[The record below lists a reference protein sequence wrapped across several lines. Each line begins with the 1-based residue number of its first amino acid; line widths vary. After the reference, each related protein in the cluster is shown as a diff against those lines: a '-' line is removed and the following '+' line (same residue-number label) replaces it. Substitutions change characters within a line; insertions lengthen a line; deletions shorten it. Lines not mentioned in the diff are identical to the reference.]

1 MSRHSPLQIATAA
14 HAQQASPE
22 HKRFKT
28 LLAKIDAARERLASW
43 QTQLPLFAQTYAEQ
57 VQPLEQK
64 LVAERRAW
72 AFELAQL
79 HASRKWSKTD
89 ATTIARSVCDAA
101 GSLLGAGDE
110 EDAELKAL
118 YNQFSEVDFDTED
131 QQSLQSMK
139 NMMESFGGVD
149 LGDEPVESVDELMQ
163 RARQESQR
171 QRQAHEAQQEAR
183 AAKAKKKGP
192 TAAEKRAAEEAQR
205 VSQSVREVYRKLAAA
220 LHPDRT
226 DASASDAERQQRTT
240 LMARANAAYEARD
253 LLALLSLQLQIE
265 QVDVAHAATVAA
277 SQVKHFNKVLAEQ
290 LREIEAEIDGRQMAF
305 CESYGLMIEQR
316 LHPDKLGL
324 VIEDEVRDIEHAG
337 YMLELDRRAVRG
349 DGPAIKRWLK
359 HQRAEQRLDD
369 QMDNPFG
376 MMFR

>member
-28 LLAKIDAARERLASW
+28 LLAKIEAARERLASW
-43 QTQLPLFAQTYAEQ
+43 QTQLPLFAQVYAEQ
-57 VQPLEQK
+57 VQPLEKK
-64 LVAERRAW
+64 LLAERRAW

-79 HASRKWSKTD
+79 HASRKWGKAD
-89 ATTIARSVCDAA
+89 ATTIARSVCDVA
-101 GSLLGAGDE
+101 GGLIESGDE

-118 YNQFSEVDFDTED
+118 YNQFAEVDFDTEG

-139 NMMESFGGVD
+139 NMMEALGGMD
-149 LGDEPVESVDELMQ
+149 LGDEPVDSVDELMQ
-163 RARQESQR
+163 RAHQETLR
-171 QRQAHEAQQEAR
+171 QREEQLARQEAR
-183 AAKAKKKGP
+183 AAKAKKKGL

-205 VSQSVREVYRKLAAA
+205 VSQSLREVYRKLAAA

-226 DASASDAERQQRTT
+226 DQNASDEERKQRTT

-290 LREIEAEIDGRQMAF
+290 LRELEAEIDERQMAF
-305 CESYGLMIEQR
+305 CASYGFMIEQR
-316 LHPDKLGL
+316 LPPDKLGVL
-324 VIEDEVRDIEHAG
+324 IEQELRDIQEAV
-337 YMLELDRRAVRG
+337 YMLEMDRRAVRG
-349 DGPAIKRWLK
+349 DGASLKRWLR

-369 QMDNPFG
+369 NPFG
-376 MMFR
+376 PLFR

>member
-1 MSRHSPLQIATAA
+1 MSRHSSLQIAAAA

-28 LLAKIDAARERLASW
+28 LLAKIEAARERLAGW
-43 QTQLPLFAQTYAEQ
+43 QTQLPLFAQAYAEQ
-57 VQPLEQK
+57 VQPLEHK
-64 LVAERRAW
+64 LMAERRAW

-79 HASRKWSKTD
+79 HASRKWGKAD
-89 ATTIARSVCDAA
+89 ATTIARSVCDVA
-101 GSLLGAGDE
+101 GGLLESSDE

-118 YNQFSEVDFDTED
+118 YNQFAEVDFDTEG

-139 NMMESFGGVD
+139 NMMEAFGGMD
-149 LGDEPVESVDELMQ
+149 LGDEPVASVDELMQ
-163 RARQESQR
+163 RAHQEAQR
-171 QRQAHEAQQEAR
+171 QRQAHEARQEAR
-183 AAKAKKKGP
+183 AAKAKKKAP

-220 LHPDRT
+220 LHPDRS
-226 DASASDAERQQRTT
+226 DPNASDAEREQRTA

-305 CESYGLMIEQR
+305 CESYGLMIEVR
-316 LHPDKLGL
+316 LHPDKLGH
-324 VIEDEVRDIEHAG
+324 VIEDEIRDIQQAE
-337 YMLELDRRAVRG
+337 YILDLDRRAVRS
-349 DGPAIKRWLK
+349 DGPPLKRWLRQ
-359 HQRAEQRLDD
+359 QRAEQRLDD
-369 QMDNPFG
+369 NPFG
-376 MMFR
+376 PLFR